1 MWGRGKSI
9 KKGLRFSYVQAGF
22 RPAGRAPFWITR
34 KEPKSDWG
42 LLPVS
47 TLPAAVLTVIAP
59 RPPFY
64 GGRPPGRWALASGGS
79 EHKILHPSCLR
90 DTGPYLVRN
99 LNVSAL
105 YGHRLLWQSRGSWS
119 VAGRELSARSLPHQT
134 GRQAPG
140 GVR

>member
-1 MWGRGKSI
+1 MNTW
-9 KKGLRFSYVQAGF
+9 L
-22 RPAGRAPFWITR
+22 APVFI
-34 KEPKSDWG
+34 G
-42 LLPVS
+42 V
-47 TLPAAVLTVIAP
+47 AP
-59 RPPFY
+59 WTPGY